1 MNTLIVTGERSAENY
16 ASLLIDELKKRGNF
30 KFFSIC
36 STLLEEKTEKIADF
50 RDISIIGAKEAL
62 PILKKAIKT
71 LNETKR
77 TIREKEIDLVILL
90 DFPEFNLKI
99 AKFAK
104 KLGKKVV
111 YYITPQV
118 WAWRKYRIKQ
128 LDKYTD
134 LIIPILP
141 FERFFFKI
149 NNLDKVVYLGHP
161 LVDILHDKIGKH
173 KKENIILLMPG
184 SRKSEI
190 ELNSKIIFKAA
201 ETIKSSVEGFRF
213 VWIYPKHLP
222 NELKEKLLE
231 DYDFI
236 EVEHDPYEYMDKAF
250 FGILKSGTTT
260 LEASLF
266 GLPMVVVY
274 RVSPTT
280 YRMGKILIK
289 NIRFISLPNLIAGEE
304 IVKELIQNEATEEK
318 IADEFF
324 RIYKNTALYES
335 IRSKLKGLR
344 NILGEYPVT
353 EKIAERIVSIL

>member
-1 MNTLIVTGERSAENY
+1 MNALVVTGERSAENY
-16 ASLLIDELKKRGNF
+16 ASLLVDELNKKGDFR
-30 KFFSIC
+30 FFSIC
-36 STLLEEKTEKIADF
+36 STLLEKKTEKIADF

-62 PILKKAIKT
+62 LILKKAIST
-71 LNETKR
+71 LKETKKA
-77 TIREKEIDLVILL
+77 IKEKSIDLVILL

-104 KLGKKVV
+104 KQGKKVV

-141 FERFFFKI
+141 FEKFFFKL
-149 NNLDKVVYLGHP
+149 NNLNKVAYIGHP
-161 LVDILHDKIGKH
+161 LVDILLEKIGKH

-190 ELNSKIIFKAA
+190 ELNGKAIFKAA
-201 ETIKSSVEGFRF
+201 EIIRNNTEGFRF

-222 NELKEKLLE
+222 NDLKEKMLE

-236 EVEHDPYEYMDKAF
+236 EVKHDPYEYMDKAF

-260 LEASLF
+260 LEAAMF

-274 RVSPTT
+274 KISPTS
-280 YRMGKILIK
+280 YRIGKLLIK

-304 IVKELIQNEATEEK
+304 IVKEFIQNDAKEEK
-318 IADEFF
+318 IAEEFF
-324 RIYKNTALYES
+324 RIYEDKAVYEN
-335 IRSKLKGLR
+335 IRSRLKGLG

-353 EKIAERIVSIL
+353 KKIAEKIVSIL